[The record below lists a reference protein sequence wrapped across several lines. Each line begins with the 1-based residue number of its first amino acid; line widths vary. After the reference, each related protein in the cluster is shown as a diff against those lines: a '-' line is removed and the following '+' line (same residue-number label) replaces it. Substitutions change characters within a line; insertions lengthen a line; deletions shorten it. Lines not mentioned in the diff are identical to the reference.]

1 LSIDESVLDSEL
13 QQALAITQ
21 QLPHRESDREGF
33 YFITSSP
40 TNALMEQMGAEL
52 GHARYLVR
60 HLTKRG
66 FIEFVRLGGDR
77 LHNGRRGHAWLV
89 KMPEQPDDAME
100 DAADIAEFNADML
113 RIAGAVQ
120 ELEDR
125 NLELIHRV
133 QELESVETENLR
145 LHTEL
150 ATATSTIS
158 ALNADKARLEGLLT
172 GAQQQLDECM
182 RNVGRLQIP
191 ETLRK
196 LIKDK
201 KN

>member
-1 LSIDESVLDSEL
+1 VPRRYQNQEEAEQEVLE
-13 QQALAITQ
+13 IIGKM
-21 QLPHRESDREGF
+21 PHRRAGDGDFVLLFSDPSKDVKEAKGCSLSYARQLTAKLREQGLLK
-33 YFITSSP
+33 YVP
-40 TNALMEQMGAEL
+40 NGGQ
-52 GHARYLVR
+52 
-60 HLTKRG
+60 KRA
-66 FIEFVRLGGDR
+66 D
-77 LHNGRRGHAWLV
+77 GRKDHAWLFHL
-89 KMPEQPDDAME
+89 PEQPEGAME
-100 DAADIAEFNADML
+100 DATDIAEFNADML

-120 ELEDR
+120 ELDDR

-133 QELESVETENLR
+133 QELESVEAENLR
-145 LHTEL
+145 LHSEL

-158 ALNADKARLEGLLT
+158 ALTADKTRLEGLLT
-172 GAQQQLDECM
+172 EAQQQLGECM